1 MLATDRPVPCKAR
14 TPREADT
21 TETTGATTLLEAR
34 VTMLFI
40 LSTSLLLVIRLIT
53 VRTGMPSQRV
63 ITTLRVRYTTAQP
76 IFHLRF
82 CHSRHARRITGC
94 APVIARSPVAPDRT
108 AAT

>member
-53 VRTGMPSQRV
+53 VRAGMPS
-63 ITTLRVRYTTAQP
+63 
-76 IFHLRF
+76 
-82 CHSRHARRITGC
+82 
-94 APVIARSPVAPDRT
+94 
-108 AAT
+108 